1 MGLRPED
8 CIFFQL
14 AKASQ
19 SATRF
24 WAGKIAGLSLTA
36 VQGMLINFLLEDDQ
50 ITSRDLGKKTMLDSA
65 TLTGILDRL
74 ELAGIIER
82 RQHPEDR
89 RAIHILLTAKGRQA
103 ARSLREIAVEANKE
117 YLRGMTPEEQSTLK
131 HLLSGLRMQT

>member
-24 WAGKIAGLSLTA
+24 WAGKIAGLNLTA
-36 VQGMLINFLLEDDQ
+36 VQGILINFLLEDDQ

-89 RAIHILLTAKGRQA
+89 RAIHILLTDKGRQA

-117 YLRGMTPEEQSTLK
+117 YLRGMTLEEQSTLK
-131 HLLSGLRMQT
+131 HLLSGLRIQT